1 MPKVKLTKL
10 AEENDISF
18 DEAMELA
25 KEKLPEDYLTGKGKN
40 TWIHEDGQDILRE
53 AFDVPE
59 LVPKFLKGNVM
70 HDAPNPHYVYA
81 HIKEIGKKVP
91 VVISKHFKGKLI
103 GKQIDI
109 EAIQDNKGV
118 SFRHAP
124 QKYIR

>member
-10 AEENDISF
+10 AEDNNVSF
-18 DEAMELA
+18 EEAMELA
-25 KEKLPEDYLTGKGKN
+25 KDKLPEDYLTGKGKN
-40 TWIHEDGQDILRE
+40 TWVHEDGQDILVE
-53 AFDVPE
+53 SFDVPE
-59 LVPKFLKGNVM
+59 LIPKYLKGNVM

-91 VVISKHFKGKLI
+91 VVISKHFKDKLI

-118 SFRHAP
+118 SYRHSP
-124 QKYIR
+124 KKIR